1 MKLRFLLVA
10 ALVLAPVPAAAA
22 FQSGRVV
29 FIGIGATLPTGTDA
43 AFYDAGFN
51 VGVAIDLPLTEGLI
65 LQGAAS
71 YHRLRLDHEGILRS
85 IRFEGTGDGLTG
97 GIRSG
102 IALLGNVKVLLPAS
116 GSAAEPYLFGGAGLG
131 SFSNVVLYGV
141 DVSGCRRDWETV
153 PGEPRTELALNVGG
167 GLTIAVGRGISLFAQ
182 GLYLVVLGED
192 TSARLVPVQIG
203 WSFVPGLVNGSDR

>member
-1 MKLRFLLVA
+1 MKVRILLA
-10 ALVLAPVPAAAA
+10 AVLVFAYVPAAAA
-22 FQSGRVV
+22 FQSGREV
-29 FIGIGATLPTGTDA
+29 FLGTGATLPTGTDA

-51 VGVAIDLPLTEGLI
+51 IGVAIDFPLTAGLV

-102 IALLGNVKVLLPAS
+102 VALLGNVKILLPAS
-116 GSAAEPYLFGGAGLG
+116 GSAAEPYVFGGAGLG

-141 DVSGCRRDWETV
+141 DVSRCRRDWETV
-153 PGEPRTELALNVGG
+153 PGEPRMELALNVGG

-182 GLYLVVLGED
+182 GLYLVVPSEEA
-192 TSARLVPVQIG
+192 SARLVPVQLG
-203 WSFVPGLVNGSDR
+203 WSFVPGLANGPDR